1 MTFVRFMRSTTGRL
15 VRIVAGIVLIVVGL
29 AVVGGAGGIVIAIV
43 GLVPLSAG
51 IFNFCL
57 FGPLFGV
64 DLRGRSQSSRTAI
77 R

>member
-1 MTFVRFMRSTTGRL
+1 MQFVNFMRGPAGR
-15 VRIVAGIVLIVVGL
+15 VARVLAGGALIAVGL
-29 AVVGGAGGIVIAIV
+29 AVVKGAAGIVIAVI

-64 DLRGRSQSSRTAI
+64 DLMGRARTRRA
-77 R
+77 

>member
-1 MTFVRFMRSTTGRL
+1 MGFVDFMRSTAGRAAR
-15 VRIVAGIVLIVVGL
+15 VGAGLALIAVGL
-29 AVVGGAGGIVIAIV
+29 LVVRGPGGVALAVI

-64 DLRGRSQSSRTAI
+64 DFWGRGRRHPV
-77 R
+77 